1 MTAPSLGAGGTL
13 RSRWAVSCLLLLAL
27 PGIASADVASKNN
40 EGNRLYEQK
49 KFEEALKSYTD
60 AQASKPGAPELHYNI
75 GNVLFRKGEYAK
87 AIEEYRRAQSAAG
100 PSLSEAATF
109 NRGNAHMMQ
118 GQLQEAIGAYVQAL
132 RARPDDQDAKKNL
145 ELALRLLQ
153 QQKKQ
158 QQQSQDQK
166 DQEQE
171 KKDPQQQ
178 PPPPKDQQ
186 QQEEQKK
193 PQKQPGQM
201 SEDEARQILEAL
213 RESEKDGVKKH
224 AQAGAPTDRRPEED
238 W

>member
-1 MTAPSLGAGGTL
+1 MAKSVDIGNQA
-13 RSRWAVSCLLLLAL
+13 SVRWVACCLLLLAL
-27 PGIASADVASKNN
+27 PGIASADVATKNN

-60 AQASKPGAPELHYNI
+60 AQALRPGAPELHYNI
-75 GNVLFRKGEYAK
+75 GNVLFRKGEFAK

-100 PSLSEAATF
+100 PSLSEASAF

-153 QQKKQ
+153 QQQKKQ
-158 QQQSQDQK
+158 QQQPQDQK

-171 KKDPQQQ
+171 KRDPRQQ
-178 PPPPKDQQ
+178 PPPPKDSQ
-186 QQEEQKK
+186 QQEEEKK

-201 SEDEARQILEAL
+201 SEEEARQILEAL

-224 AQAGAPTDRRPEED
+224 AQASAPTDRRPEKD

>member
-1 MTAPSLGAGGTL
+1 MTTSIGVRG
-13 RSRWAVSCLLLLAL
+13 RSGFGRAACCLVLLAL

-40 EGNRLYEQK
+40 DGNRLYEQK

-75 GNVLFRKGEYAK
+75 GNVLFRKGEFAK

-132 RARPDDQDAKKNL
+132 RARPDDQDAKRNL
-145 ELALRLLQ
+145 ELALRLMQ

-166 DQEQE
+166 DQEEE
-171 KKDPQQQ
+171 KKDPRQQ
-178 PPPPKDQQ
+178 PPPPKDTQ

-224 AQAGAPTDRRPEED
+224 AQASAPSDRRPEED